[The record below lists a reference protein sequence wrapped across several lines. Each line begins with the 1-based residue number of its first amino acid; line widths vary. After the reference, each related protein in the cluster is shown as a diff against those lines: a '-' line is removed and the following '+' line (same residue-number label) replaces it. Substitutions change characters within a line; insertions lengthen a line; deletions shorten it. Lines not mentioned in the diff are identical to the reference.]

1 MVKFRNWGTLQREE
15 LFIFTSRCSHDL
27 EVVRSFELNSPLV
40 SLIWEDMTIV
50 QKRFHRGL
58 NGCWC
63 LKIDEVV
70 DLDVSV
76 IA

>member
-1 MVKFRNWGTLQREE
+1 MVKFINWGTLQREE
-15 LFIFTSRCSHDL
+15 LFLTSGGSQDL
-27 EVVRSFELNSPLV
+27 EVVRSLELNSPLV